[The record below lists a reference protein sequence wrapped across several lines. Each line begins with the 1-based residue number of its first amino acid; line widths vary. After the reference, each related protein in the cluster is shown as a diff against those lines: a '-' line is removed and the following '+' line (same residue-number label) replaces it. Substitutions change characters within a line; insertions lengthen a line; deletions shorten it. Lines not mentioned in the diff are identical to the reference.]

1 MELTI
6 LIFSS
11 NTLNGW
17 KPYTKSTCF
26 TQWFLRDH
34 TDPIIRIWLSN
45 LFDSKA
51 SYIIIG
57 RNRLK
62 RNARFILSHDRIA
75 LEYSH

>member
-1 MELTI
+1 MELPI

-17 KPYTKSTCF
+17 KPCTKSTCF

-34 TDPIIRIWLSN
+34 TDPIIRLWLSN

-51 SYIIIG
+51 TYIII
-57 RNRLK
+57 RQVEIDLK
-62 RNARFILSHDRIA
+62 EMPDLF
-75 LEYSH
+75 

>member
-17 KPYTKSTCF
+17 KPCTKSTCF

-45 LFDSKA
+45 LFDSKDT
-51 SYIIIG
+51 YIII
-57 RNRLK
+57 RQVEIDLK
-62 RNARFILSHDRIA
+62 ELPDLF
-75 LEYSH
+75 

>member
-17 KPYTKSTCF
+17 KPCTKSTCF

-45 LFDSKA
+45 LFDSKDT
-51 SYIIIG
+51 YIIIG

-62 RNARFILSHDRIA
+62 RIARFILSYNRIA
-75 LEYSH
+75 LEYSY